1 MCECFAVCLSKP
13 TDWPIV
19 KSLVLI
25 ILVLLQCG
33 CQSSSRTADRGVL
46 TPAVAVSEGNVTDS
60 IPKLVTDSVAGSN
73 TRTTDT
79 FAEAS
84 GPLNGHNEQ
93 SLNVTPVSM
102 THLLLSDTGKTSPDS
117 GDDVPGS
124 VGDVALETSK
134 KVTLQQV
141 IQSLH
146 QSYPLVQ
153 AAYQERVIADGNR
166 ISSWGEFDTK
176 IKASSENGPLGFYET
191 YRNSAGV
198 TKPIYNGGEFFAG
211 YRNGGGDFQPWY
223 KERETNDGGEFK
235 AGVRVPLIRD
245 RDIDGRRAALWRATY
260 DQQTADPVIQ
270 ASLVQFSREAGL
282 AYWKWVG
289 AGQKYKLGQQWLELA
304 EARNDRI
311 TRRVELEDLDPP
323 ELIDNE
329 RAIAKRRAKLSDAR
343 RDLQQAAIKLS
354 LFLRD
359 ENGVPNVASLDELPA
374 FPGLR
379 DISESM
385 MAFDIQRA
393 QQARPE
399 LAAIDLQLKQL
410 QVDYAEAC
418 NQIRPGLDARL
429 TGSQDVGAPTSSKR
443 DKSEFE
449 LEAGLFF
456 EIPVERRKGR
466 GKMQAVQGKMAQV
479 TAKRRLVQDKI
490 SAEVQAV
497 YAGLMQSRLEALNAR
512 RAVQLATRMAEI
524 ERRKFEL
531 GESDLLKVAL
541 REQYALEA
549 AEEEVSAMYNH
560 FAAFSEYAAALA
572 IDRPSEEL
580 LLKDGNE

>member
-1 MCECFAVCLSKP
+1 M
-13 TDWPIV
+13 
-19 KSLVLI
+19 
-25 ILVLLQCG
+25 
-33 CQSSSRTADRGVL
+33 
-46 TPAVAVSEGNVTDS
+46 PAVLAIAGNVPDS
-60 IPKLVTDSVAGSN
+60 IPKLTTERIVETTTTTSGDLPEAARALSYQNANEPSLQVTSA
-73 TRTTDT
+73 
-79 FAEAS
+79 
-84 GPLNGHNEQ
+84 
-93 SLNVTPVSM
+93 SM
-102 THLLLSDTGKTSPDS
+102 THLLLSETEKTSPDNDRPLS
-117 GDDVPGS
+117 LADGRFTIAQDNDSDSPRSLV
-124 VGDVALETSK
+124 DTALVDSDRIS
-134 KVTLQQV
+134 LQQV

-146 QSYPLVQ
+146 ESYPLVE
-153 AAYQERVIADGNR
+153 AVYQERVITNGNR

-176 IKASSENGPLGFYET
+176 LKAASENGPLGYYET
-191 YRNSAGV
+191 YRNSAGL
-198 TKPIYNGGEFFAG
+198 TKPIYSGGEFFAG

-260 DQQTADPVIQ
+260 DQQIANPVIQ

-282 AYWKWVG
+282 AYWKWVA

-304 EARNDRI
+304 ETRNDRI
-311 TRRVELEDLDPP
+311 VRRVELQDLDPP

-359 ENGVPNVASLDELPA
+359 ENGVPNVASLEELPA

-379 DISESM
+379 DVSALM
-385 MAFDIQRA
+385 MASDIQRA

-399 LAAIDLQLKQL
+399 LAAIELQLRQL
-410 QVDYAEAC
+410 QVDYAEAR
-418 NQIRPGLDARL
+418 NQTRPGLDAQL
-429 TGSQDVGAPTSSKR
+429 IGSQDVGEPTSSKR

-456 EIPVERRKGR
+456 EVPVERRKGL

-479 TAKRRLVQDKI
+479 VAKRRLVQDKV
-490 SAEVQAV
+490 SAEVQTV
-497 YAGLMQSRLEALNAR
+497 YAGLIQSRLEALNAR

-524 ERRKFEL
+524 ERRKFEV

-549 AEEEVSAMYNH
+549 AEEEVSATYSH
-560 FAAFSEYAAALA
+560 FAAFSDYAAALA
-572 IDRPSEEL
+572 IDRPSEDL
-580 LLKDGNE
+580 LQTDENP